1 MSHFIFLHS
10 NTILPK
16 IPSISRLPQNQLA
29 SNTKT
34 IANATDNAVKKA
46 IKQIQD
52 APGGIILDYGE
63 NEISDT
69 ILGVIKRRIERSRLT
84 SVDVMLLQD
93 GKLVSVLRHKK

>member
-1 MSHFIFLHS
+1 M
-10 NTILPK
+10 
-16 IPSISRLPQNQLA
+16 
-29 SNTKT
+29 
-34 IANATDNAVKKA
+34 KKA

-93 GKLVSVLRHKK
+93 GKLVSVLRHKKWGPLPPRQKGQRNGPHMVEKM

>member
-1 MSHFIFLHS
+1 M
-10 NTILPK
+10 
-16 IPSISRLPQNQLA
+16 
-29 SNTKT
+29 
-34 IANATDNAVKKA
+34 KKA